1 MTSTTPLTVLVV
13 GATGSIG
20 TLVVAEALRQGH
32 QVKALVRDPGR
43 ARTVLPQ
50 AALLVT
56 GDLTDADTLKEAVDG
71 IDAVVFT
78 HGSHGRPGQAELI
91 DYGAVRNTLTALGDQ
106 AARISLMTAI
116 GVTGRPR
123 NADGTVRDDMITDAH
138 AWKRRGE
145 RLVRAS
151 GRPYTI
157 VRPGWFDYNAPG
169 QLALTM
175 LQGDTRHAGD
185 PSDGVIARRQ
195 IAQVLVSA
203 LTSPEADHK
212 TLELVAEHGPA
223 PSDLAPLFAALTA
236 EVPGSL
242 DAALDSAN
250 MPLDAEPAPVR
261 QDLEAVRHA

>member
-1 MTSTTPLTVLVV
+1 MTRTTPLTVLVV

-20 TLVVAEALRQGH
+20 TLVVAEALEQRH
-32 QVKALVRDPGR
+32 QVRALVRDSGR
-43 ARTVLPQ
+43 ARTVLPE
-50 AALLVT
+50 AARLVA
-56 GDLTDADTLKEAVDG
+56 GDLTDVDTLKEAVDG

-78 HGSHGRPGQAELI
+78 HGSHGGPGQAERI
-91 DYGAVRNTLTALGDQ
+91 DYGAVRNTLAALGDQ
-106 AARISLMTAI
+106 PARISLMTAI

-123 NADGTVRDDMITDAH
+123 NNDGTVRDDMITDAH

-175 LQGDTRHAGD
+175 LQGDTRDAGS

-212 TLELVAEHGPA
+212 TLELVAEQGPA
-223 PSDLAPLFAALTA
+223 PAAIGALFAGLTA
-236 EVPGSL
+236 DVPGSL

-250 MPLDAEPAPVR
+250 MPLDAEPAAVR
-261 QDLEAVRHA
+261 QDLEAVRPA